1 MSGGEPVAIHVLD
14 REFLVACTPEER
26 EGLLAAARH
35 LDGKMREMRNNAR
48 TVPFDRIAVLAA
60 LNLSHELLSARRRE
74 SAESTQVAEKL
85 QALNAK
91 LERVLPGSL
100 Q

>member
-1 MSGGEPVAIHVLD
+1 MSGEPVAIHVLD
-14 REFLVACTPEER
+14 REFLVSCAPEER

-35 LDGKMREMRNNAR
+35 LDAKMREMRSNAR

-60 LNLSHELLSARRRE
+60 LNLSHELLGLRQRE
-74 SAESTQVAEKL
+74 SVESAQMTERL
-85 QALNAK
+85 QALNAA
-91 LERVLPGSL
+91 LERALPGSL

>member
-1 MSGGEPVAIHVLD
+1 MSSEPVSIHVLD
-14 REFLVACTPEER
+14 REYLVACSAEER

-35 LDGKMREMRNNAR
+35 LDGKMRDIRANAR

-60 LNLSHELLSARRRE
+60 LNLSHELLATRKRE
-74 SAESTQVAEKL
+74 SAESAHLTETL

-91 LERVLPGSL
+91 LERALPSSL